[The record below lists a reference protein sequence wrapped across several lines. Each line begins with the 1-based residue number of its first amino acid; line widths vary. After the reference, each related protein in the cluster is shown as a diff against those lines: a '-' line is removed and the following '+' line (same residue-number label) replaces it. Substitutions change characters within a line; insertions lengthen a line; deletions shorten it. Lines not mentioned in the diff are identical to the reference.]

1 VSELSDFAPF
11 GTTIIAIYLAIRAL
25 RRGRVFNLSRSD
37 EPVGYWV
44 FVIGFVAI
52 GLASTL
58 VALLYD
64 PVGAR

>member
-1 VSELSDFAPF
+1 MSDLADFAPF
-11 GTTIIAIYLAIRAL
+11 GATILAIYLAISAL
-25 RRGRVFNLSRSD
+25 RRGQVFNLSRSD

-58 VALLYD
+58 VAIIYD
-64 PVGAR
+64 PVGGR

>member
-1 VSELSDFAPF
+1 VSALADFVPF
-11 GTTIIAIYLAIRAL
+11 GTTILAIYLAISAL
-25 RRGRVFNLSRSD
+25 RRGQVFNLSRSD

-44 FVIGFVAI
+44 FVLGFVAI

-64 PVGAR
+64 PVGGR